1 MSERMTPIPF
11 DELMEWILAEK
22 KKDKAVFGIRRPY
35 IAEKNKY
42 LEIFGEK
49 LETMFGPA
57 AGPHTQL
64 AQNIVAAYYAGSRFF
79 ELKTCQIMDGDELAA
94 CINRPCILADDEC
107 YNCEWSTE
115 LFIPQAMTE
124 YIRGW
129 YALKLISKE
138 WNLGDPD
145 GFIFNVSVGYDL
157 KGIQS
162 PKIDTY
168 LNGMR
173 EARDTKA
180 WKECEAWAYANLHR
194 FENIDK
200 EYLDNISSNVSRS
213 VTVSTLHGCP
223 PNEIES
229 IGMYLINEKK
239 FNTFI
244 KCNPTLL
251 GFEDARHIMDS
262 MGYEYVAFGDFHFK
276 DDLQFEDAVP
286 MLARLKAAAEKQNVE
301 FGVKITNTFPV
312 DVTRNELPSE
322 EMYMAGRALYAL
334 STKVALKLSR
344 AFKGTLRISYSGGAD
359 YFSMKDFYE
368 AGIWPVTMA
377 TTMLKPGG
385 YGRLVQ
391 IGESFTDVEY
401 RKFEEV
407 NLAKLDEMHQ
417 SCLTD
422 PHYTKPV
429 KPLPKRKIDKK
440 VPLFDCFFAPC
451 EQGCPINQD
460 IPTYI
465 HLQGEGKNKEALRVI
480 LDKNPLPFM
489 TGTICNHRCQERCT
503 RNFYEETVRIRG
515 VKLRAAKSAYDE
527 IYNELKPIAKRD
539 DLKVAII
546 GGGPAGISA
555 AHFLAREG
563 AKVTIF
569 EKRNALGG
577 VVQHIIPDFRIPYA
591 DIQKDCKMVEKLG
604 VEVKLNTEIMDL
616 DELRAQGY
624 NRFILAI
631 GAHNH
636 GKPGIK
642 EGESDNSLEFLE
654 AAKKDIFSLQRGKAV
669 AVIGAGNTAMDVAR
683 VAKRIPGVEDV
694 YLIYR
699 RTARYMPADEEELEL
714 ALKDGVIFKE
724 LMSPVAY
731 RDGKII
737 CDEMELGEADAS
749 GRRSPKATGKQ
760 VEFEVD
766 RVVTAIG
773 ESVDSTIFN
782 KNGLEVDEW
791 GRAKINKIT
800 YESTVPGV
808 YVIGDGALGA
818 ATIVQ
823 AIADATKATNSILNI
838 APRPAINL
846 DRSRGDVIP
855 KRAKLTHSCET
866 CEKDRCIECHVVC
879 ESCVDVCP
887 NRANLT
893 LNIDGMRG
901 NQIVHVDYMCNE
913 CGNCASFC
921 PWDSAPYKEKFTI
934 FRNEEDFKDSTNEG
948 FYMVD
953 KEKGEFKLRLD
964 GKENIYAF
972 NNCAELDPKVVH
984 LIKQINLQYGH
995 LLIRPE

>member
-1 MSERMTPIPF
+1 MGEKMTPIPF
-11 DELMEWILAEK
+11 GELMEWILTEK
-22 KKDKAVFGIRRPY
+22 KKDNTVFGIRKPY
-35 IAEKNKY
+35 IAKKGKF
-42 LEIFGEK
+42 LELFGEK
-49 LETMFGPA
+49 LETIFGPA

-64 AQNIVAAYYAGSRFF
+64 SQNIIAAYYAGSRFF
-79 ELKTCQIMDGDELAA
+79 ELKTCQIMDGDELSA
-94 CINRPCILADDEC
+94 CVNRPCILAEDEC

-115 LFIPQAMTE
+115 LYVPQAMTE
-124 YIRGW
+124 YIRAW
-129 YALKLISKE
+129 YALKLLSKE
-138 WNLGDPD
+138 WGLGDPD
-145 GFIFNVSVGYDL
+145 GFIFNISVGYDL

-162 PKIDTY
+162 PKIDNY
-168 LNGMR
+168 LNSMR
-173 EARDTKA
+173 NAKDTEV
-180 WKECEAWAYANLHR
+180 WKECEEWAYNNIHR

-200 EYLDNISSNVSRS
+200 EYLDGISPVVSRS
-213 VTVSTLHGCP
+213 ATVSTLHGCP

-229 IGMYLINEKK
+229 IGMHLIKNKG
-239 FNTFI
+239 FHTFI

-251 GFEDARHIMDS
+251 GYEEARRIMDT
-262 MGYEYVAFGDFHFK
+262 MGYDYVAFGDFHFK
-276 DDLQFEDAVP
+276 DDLQYVDAIP
-286 MLARLKAAAEKQNVE
+286 MLERLQAAADERKLQ

-322 EMYMAGRALYAL
+322 EMYMAGKSLFAL
-334 STKVALKLSR
+334 STKVALNLSR
-344 AFKGTLRISYSGGAD
+344 TFKGKLRISYSGGAD
-359 YFSMKDFYE
+359 VFSMKDFYE

-391 IGESFTDVEY
+391 IGNSFDDVDYKE
-401 RKFEEV
+401 FNGV
-407 NLAKLDEMHQ
+407 DVAKLDNMHY
-417 SCLTD
+417 SAYTD
-422 PHYTKPV
+422 EHYVKPI
-429 KPLPKRKIDKK
+429 KPLPKRKIEEK

-465 HLQGEGKNKEALRVI
+465 HLEGEGKNKEALRVI

-503 RNFYEETVRIRG
+503 RNFYEETVRIRRS
-515 VKLRAAKSAYDE
+515 KLRAAKSAYDE
-527 IYNELKPIAKRD
+527 VYNELKVLGDRS
-539 DLKVAII
+539 DLKVAIV
-546 GGGPAGISA
+546 GGGPAGVAA

-577 VVQHIIPDFRIPYA
+577 VVRHIIPDFRIPNT
-591 DIQKDCKMVEKLG
+591 DIEKDCKMVEKLG

-616 DELRAQGY
+616 EELRKQGY
-624 NRFILAI
+624 NKIILAI

-636 GKPGIK
+636 GAPGIK

-654 AAKKDIFSLQRGKAV
+654 QAKLDIRSLRRGKRV

-683 VAKRIPGVEDV
+683 VAKRIPDVEEV

-699 RTARYMPADEEELEL
+699 RTARYMPADEEELKL

-724 LMSPVAY
+724 LYAPVSFK
-731 RDGKII
+731 DGKLL
-737 CDEMELGEADAS
+737 CKEMKLGDPDES
-749 GRRSPKATGKQ
+749 GRRSPVETGNEC
-760 VEFEVD
+760 VFEVD
-766 RVVTAIG
+766 RVITAIG
-773 ESVDSTIFN
+773 EQVDPTIFK
-782 KNGLEVDEW
+782 KNGIETDER
-791 GRAKINKIT
+791 GRAVINKLT
-800 YESTVPGV
+800 FESNIPGV

-838 APRPAINL
+838 APREAIHL
-846 DRSRGDVIP
+846 DRTRGDVIP
-855 KRAKLTHSCET
+855 KRAELVHSCER
-866 CEKDRCIECHVVC
+866 CEKDRCIECNIVC

-893 LNIDGMRG
+893 LNVEGFKG

-934 FRNEEDFKDSTNEG
+934 FHNEEDFNDSKNEG
-948 FYMVD
+948 FYMTNIENGDFV
-953 KEKGEFKLRLD
+953 LRLN
-964 GKENIYAF
+964 GKEEKFNL
-972 NNCAELDPKVVH
+972 NNCKDLDENVVK
-984 LIKQINLQYGH
+984 LIKGINKDYKY
-995 LLIRPE
+995 LLIK

>member
-1 MSERMTPIPF
+1 MGEKMTPIPF
-11 DELMEWILAEK
+11 AELMEWILTEK
-22 KKDKAVFGIRRPY
+22 QNSKTVFGIRKPY
-35 IAEKNKY
+35 VAKKGKF

-64 AQNIVAAYYAGSRFF
+64 SQNIIAAYYAGSRFF
-79 ELKTCQIMDGDELAA
+79 ELKTCQIMDGAELSA
-94 CINRPCILADDEC
+94 CVNRPCILANDEC

-115 LFIPQAMTE
+115 LYVPQAMTE
-124 YIRGW
+124 YIRAW
-129 YALKLISKE
+129 YALKLLSKE
-138 WNLGDPD
+138 WGLGDPD
-145 GFIFNVSVGYDL
+145 GFIFNISVGYDL

-162 PKIDTY
+162 PKIDNY
-168 LNGMR
+168 LNGMKN
-173 EARDTKA
+173 AKNTDA
-180 WKECEAWAYANLHR
+180 WKECEAWAYNNLHR

-200 EYLDNISSNVSRS
+200 DYLDNISPVVSRS
-213 VTVSTLHGCP
+213 ATVSTLHGCP

-229 IGMYLINEKK
+229 IAMHLITEKK

-251 GFEDARHIMDS
+251 GYEEARGIMDR
-262 MGYEYVAFGDFHFK
+262 MGYDYVAFGDFHFL

-286 MLARLKAAAEKQNVE
+286 MLERLQKVADEQKVE

-312 DVTRNELPSE
+312 DVTRNELPSD
-322 EMYMAGRALYAL
+322 EMYMAGRSLYAL
-334 STKVALKLSR
+334 STKVALNLSR
-344 AFKGTLRISYSGGAD
+344 AFKGKLRISYSGGAD

-391 IGESFTDVEY
+391 IGEAFDDVEY
-401 RKFEEV
+401 RDFVEV
-407 NLAKLDEMHQ
+407 DIAKLDEMHH
-417 SCLTD
+417 SAMTD

-429 KPLPKRKIDKK
+429 KPLPTRKVEEK

-460 IPTYI
+460 VPTYV
-465 HLQGEGKNKEALRVI
+465 HLEGEGKHKEALRVI

-503 RNFYEETVRIRG
+503 RNFYEETVRIRSS
-515 VKLRAAKSAYDE
+515 KLRAAKSAYESIFD
-527 IYNELKPIAKRD
+527 ELKPLGNRE
-539 DLKVAII
+539 DLKVAIV

-577 VVQHIIPDFRIPYA
+577 VVRHIIPDFRIPYA
-591 DIQKDCKMVEKLG
+591 DIEKDCKMIEKLG

-624 NRFILAI
+624 NKIILAI

-636 GKPGIK
+636 GAPGIK
-642 EGESDNSLEFLE
+642 EGEADNSLEFLE
-654 AAKKDIFSLQRGKAV
+654 QAKLDIRTLKRGKAV

-699 RTARYMPADEEELEL
+699 RTARYMPADEEELNL
-714 ALKDGVIFKE
+714 ALNDGVILKE
-724 LMSPVAY
+724 LMAPVSY
-731 RDGKII
+731 KDGKLV
-737 CDEMELGEADAS
+737 CKEMELGEADAS
-749 GRRSPKATGKQ
+749 GRRSPVETGKE
-760 VEFEVD
+760 VVFEVD
-766 RVVTAIG
+766 RVITAIG
-773 ESVDSTIFN
+773 ESVDPTIFE
-782 KNGLEVDEW
+782 KNNIKTDEK
-791 GRAKINKIT
+791 GRAVINKLT
-800 YESTVPGV
+800 FESSVPGV

-823 AIADATKATNSILNI
+823 AIADATKATNNILNL
-838 APRPAINL
+838 APRPAIHL

-855 KRAKLTHSCET
+855 KRAELVHSCDR

-893 LNIDGMRG
+893 LNIDGMAM

-913 CGNCASFC
+913 CGNCATFC
-921 PWDSAPYKEKFTI
+921 PWNSAPYKEKFTI
-934 FRNEEDFKDSTNEG
+934 FMNEEDFKDSTNEG
-948 FYMVD
+948 FYMTD
-953 KEKGEFKLRLD
+953 MSNGEFVLRLN
-964 GKENIYAF
+964 GSEKAYSL
-972 NNCAELDPKVVH
+972 NNCEELDPRVVE
-984 LIKQINLQYGH
+984 LIKQINEKYSY
-995 LLIRPE
+995 LLIKAE